1 MYDHS
6 DFIMTFALGSTA
18 PRQRVTAAIAQASAR
33 TGVAFDYLMNQAQ
46 IESGMRPDARARTSS
61 ATGLYQFTSQTW
73 LGTLKRHGPAHGLDW
88 AATAISKNASG
99 QFTVSDSAIRSQI
112 LDLRTHPETAAVMAA
127 EFASDNES
135 YLQQHLDGN
144 PEAVDLYLA
153 HFLGAKGAG
162 DFIDA
167 LRYQPDQAAAPL
179 FPAAAAAN
187 RSVFYNANGAARSL
201 REIRDGFSV
210 KLAAGPG
217 GDYRAT
223 TAVMAQRSA
232 EAGQRAAPLQL
243 ARIEKMPAGL
253 DLDFASKAYQR
264 LSGLSA

>member
-1 MYDHS
+1 
-6 DFIMTFALGSTA
+6 MTFALGSSA
-18 PRQRVTAAIAQASAR
+18 PHQRVTAAIAQASAR
-33 TGVAFDYLMNQAQ
+33 TGVAFDYLLNQAQ

-61 ATGLYQFTSQTW
+61 ATGLYQFTRQTW
-73 LGTLKRHGPAHGLDW
+73 LGTIKRHGSAHGLDW
-88 AATAISKNASG
+88 AGEAISQNASG
-99 QFTVSDSAIRSQI
+99 HFTVHDPAIRNQI
-112 LDLRTHPETAAVMAA
+112 LDLRMHPETAAVMAA

-135 YLQQHLDGN
+135 YLQQRLDGN

-153 HFLGAKGAG
+153 HFLGAKAAG
-162 DFIDA
+162 DFIVA
-167 LRYQPDQAAAPL
+167 LRADPDQAAAPL

-187 RSVFYNANGAARSL
+187 KSVFYNANGRARSL
-201 REIRDGFSV
+201 REIRDGFSA

-223 TAVMAQRSA
+223 SAVITQRRVNA
-232 EAGQRAAPLQL
+232 VQRQAPLQL

-253 DLDFASKAYQR
+253 NLDFARQAYQR

>member
-1 MYDHS
+1 MYDHL
-6 DFIMTFALGSTA
+6 DFIMTFALGPAA

-33 TGVAFDYLMNQAQ
+33 TGVSFDYLLNQAQ

-73 LGTLKRHGPAHGLDW
+73 LGTVKRHGSAHGLDW
-88 AATAISKNASG
+88 AAQAISKNASG
-99 QFTVSDSAIRSQI
+99 QFTVHHPAMRTQI

-127 EFASDNES
+127 EFASDNDS
-135 YLQQHLDGN
+135 YLQQRFEGN

-153 HFLGAKGAG
+153 HFLGPKGAG
-162 DFIDA
+162 DFLEA
-167 LRYQPDQAAAPL
+167 LRDHPDQSAALL

-187 RSVFYNANGAARSL
+187 TSIFYSANGTARSL
-201 REIRDGFSV
+201 REIRDGFAA
-210 KLAAGPG
+210 KLAGGPG

-223 TAVMAQRSA
+223 TPLIAQRSVNA
-232 EAGQRAAPLQL
+232 VQPQAPLQL
-243 ARIEKMPAGL
+243 ARIEKMPSGL
-253 DLDFASKAYQR
+253 DLDFARKAYQR

>member
-1 MYDHS
+1 
-6 DFIMTFALGSTA
+6 MTFPLGSAA

-46 IESGMRPDARARTSS
+46 VESGMRPDARARTSS

-73 LGTLKRHGPAHGLDW
+73 LGTLKRHGSAHGLDW
-88 AATAISKNASG
+88 AAQSISKNASG
-99 QFTVSDSAIRSQI
+99 QFTVNDPAMRSQI

-127 EFASDNES
+127 EFASDNNS
-135 YLQQHLDGN
+135 YLQQRLGSN

-162 DFIDA
+162 DFLDA
-167 LRYQPDQAAAPL
+167 LRDQPDQAAAPM

-187 RSVFYNANGAARSL
+187 KSIFYNANGGARSL
-201 REIRDGFSV
+201 REIRDGFSA

-217 GDYRAT
+217 GDYRT
-223 TAVMAQRSA
+223 TNAVMAERSVNAVQR
-232 EAGQRAAPLQL
+232 QAPLQL

-253 DLDFASKAYQR
+253 DLDFARKAYQR